1 MKSNQ
6 ILDFLSDFVVFDLET
21 TGVNC
26 NQDSIVEISAIK
38 VIDGRVVEEFS
49 SLVYPGCSIP
59 YSASQVNGITDEMV
73 ADAPMFEEVL
83 PKFLDFIGDL
93 PLVGHNI
100 HSFDLKFMYRDCE
113 RYLGR
118 DMENDYVDTLKLSR
132 ACLPEQKHHSL
143 IDLATYFGISTE
155 GAHRALNDCRM
166 TLAVYE
172 ELGKILQDNPDLIK
186 RCPQCGDILK
196 KRNGKYGQFWGCM
209 SYPKCKYT
217 RNLIQ

>member
-1 MKSNQ
+1 MGSNQ

-21 TGVNC
+21 TGCNC
-26 NQDSIVEISAIK
+26 SKDSIVEISAIK
-38 VIDGRVVEEFS
+38 VIDGSVAEEFS
-49 SLVYPGCSIP
+49 SLVNPGCSIP
-59 YSASQVNGITDEMV
+59 YYASRVNCITDEMV

-83 PKFLDFIGDL
+83 PKFLDFIGNL

-100 HSFDLKFMYRDCE
+100 HTFDLKFMYRDCE

-118 DMENDYVDTLKLSR
+118 GMENDYVDTLKLSR
-132 ACLPEQKHHSL
+132 ACLSEQKHHSL
-143 IDLATYFGISTE
+143 TDLADYFGISTE

-172 ELGKILQDNPDLIK
+172 ELGKILQDKPDLIK

-196 KRNGKYGQFWGCM
+196 KRNGKYGQFWGCCG
-209 SYPKCKYT
+209 YPNCRYT
-217 RNLIQ
+217 ENI